1 MKVTL
6 SWLRNH
12 VNVTGTP
19 AELADRLTQLGL
31 EVEGVEVTA
40 GDFAGVVVAQVIT
53 RDKHPNADKLSI
65 CRVNDGT
72 GERQIVCG
80 AQNFQAGDKVPLI
93 LPGASLPP
101 KPGDTQPFTIKVGK
115 IRGVESH
122 GMMCSST
129 ELGIDPLAIG
139 LKLEDG
145 LLILP
150 PDTRVGQPFAE
161 FLGRSSGDVLFDL
174 EVTPN
179 RPDLNSVVGIAREL
193 AAVTGNALCVPDPQ
207 PTATGS
213 EPVDRQVVVR
223 LDAPDLCPR
232 YTARVIR
239 GLRVGPSPDWLRQAL
254 EGVGLRSINTV
265 VDVTNFVMLETG
277 QPLHAF
283 DLQRLARDA
292 EGRTTVIVR
301 RAHEGEVFV
310 TLDGQERRLGPD
322 HLLIADTEKGLALA
336 GVMGGLH
343 SGINEG
349 TVDILIES
357 AYFAPTGIRRTSKA
371 LGLRTDAS
379 YRFERGADIAAS
391 DLASRRC
398 AELILKL
405 AGGQLSPGV
414 VDAHPEPKAPRSI
427 ELRHAKVNALLGLR
441 LSAQEIDGPL
451 LRLGLV
457 QDTEGGSS
465 GETSTSRFRIP
476 TFRVDLKREIDLIE
490 EVARL
495 YGVERIPST
504 PPRGALGSHP
514 FDQRY
519 DRFAQVRELLSGLG
533 LTEVQGQ
540 TLIGSSG
547 ILNGE
552 PESWVRLEN
561 PLSSEMDCLRP
572 SLLPGILTLLSHN
585 QHRKSPDLQVF
596 ELGRTFLRTAAGLQ
610 ERWRLAIGLTGL
622 RRPEFWSGADR
633 DAQCDLFDLKGII
646 EDLFDRMGLR
656 AVAWTRRPE
665 PTALFIESADLSLGG
680 RLPLGELGQVQP
692 GVARLHDLRAPV
704 FLAEIQLETVLDRS
718 NPERSFKALPQFP
731 EVRRDLA
738 LILPESTSHD
748 AVLNTIRQAKPNHLE
763 KVELFDV
770 FRGKHVAEGHKSVA
784 YAFTY
789 RSQERTL
796 KDDEVGAAQSRV
808 IEALRSKLGAQI
820 RE

>member
-405 AGGQLSPGV
+405 AGGRLSPGV

-547 ILNGE
+547 ILTGE

>member
-633 DAQCDLFDLKGII
+633 DAQCDLFDLKGIL